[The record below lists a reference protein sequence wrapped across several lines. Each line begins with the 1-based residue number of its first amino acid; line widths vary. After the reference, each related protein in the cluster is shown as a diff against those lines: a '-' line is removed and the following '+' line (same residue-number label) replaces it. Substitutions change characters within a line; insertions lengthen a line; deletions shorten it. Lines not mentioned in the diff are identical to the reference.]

1 MEILR
6 VLPYPISTVW
16 TVPEANTAYQVYV
29 EDLTDGS
36 SKTILLDSNSTSK
49 ITYNLTESDLKYD
62 RNLIFRVFTMNNN
75 LILDDKIEVIRPYV
89 DPSTLG
95 TTASEIEEY
104 KTLEM
109 VARSIIDTIVVE
121 GFYNKKV
128 ALEGVGNGAD
138 YFPLWN
144 TANKILKVY
153 QNSELVYDNDVKT
166 VYSIWG
172 TATENVDLGLY
183 IYPAGED
190 HGYSLGDVVYVT
202 LPEADIDGYFTVTE
216 LLSGV
221 GGYGIRINTRIN
233 GSDFSW
239 DSPIGTVQ
247 RVWESTY
254 QVALDKSAIFKAESG
269 MYNRYN
275 QAPIYISQSSSDI
288 DPLSYRSGAFP
299 NGDDFVFVLDSGY
312 KTLPADVEYATKLL
326 IEDIKCG
333 KLDYYKRYVTSYS
346 TDQYRIQ
353 FDKSVLDGTGNMIV
367 DKILDKYLK
376 TIPRPGI
383 I

>member
-6 VLPYPISTVW
+6 VPPYPISTVW
-16 TVPEANTAYQVYV
+16 TVPDSSTTYQVYV
-29 EDLTDGS
+29 EDLADHS
-36 SKTILLDSNSTSK
+36 SKTVFLTSNSNSK
-49 ITYNLTESDLKYD
+49 ITYTLTEDDLKYD
-62 RNLIFRVFTMNNN
+62 RSLIIRIFTLNNHMV
-75 LILDDKIEVIRPYV
+75 LDDTIDVIRPYV

-109 VARSIIDTIVVE
+109 VARSIIDTVITD

-128 ALEGVGNGAD
+128 VLEGVGNGAD

-144 TANKILKVY
+144 TANKILKIY
-153 QNSELVYDNDVKT
+153 QNSEMVYDNEVKT
-166 VYSIWG
+166 VYSTWG
-172 TATENVDLGLY
+172 TETENQDLGLY
-183 IYPAGED
+183 IHPEGEN
-190 HGYSLGDVVYVT
+190 HGYNVGDSVYVT
-202 LPEADIDGYFTVTE
+202 LPDAEIDGYFTVTE
-216 LLSGV
+216 LLSGED
-221 GGYGIRINTRIN
+221 GYGIRINTQID
-233 GSDFSW
+233 GSEVSW

-247 RVWESTY
+247 RVWNFVY
-254 QVALDKSAIFKAESG
+254 QISLDNSAIFRAESG

-275 QAPIYISQSSSDI
+275 QAPIYISQASSDI
-288 DPLSYRSGAFP
+288 DPISYRSGAFP

-312 KTLPADVEYATKLL
+312 KTLPTDVEYATKLL
-326 IEDIKCG
+326 IEDLKCG

-353 FDKSVLDGTGNMIV
+353 FDKAILDGTGNLIV
-367 DKILDKYLK
+367 DKILDKYSK
-376 TIPRPGI
+376 TITRPGI